1 MYKYCKVLMLSLGV
15 RWWNKIIIK
24 NVILLLVF
32 YHNYFLQPAALRVKI
47 LLDRHLA
54 TNSFGLGR
62 LFLQIK
68 SPASKF

>member
-1 MYKYCKVLMLSLGV
+1 MYKDCRVLMLLLGV
-15 RWWNKIIIK
+15 PWWNKIIKI
-24 NVILLLVF
+24 VILLLVF
-32 YHNYFLQPAALRVKI
+32 YHNYFFHQPFKLKF

>member
-1 MYKYCKVLMLSLGV
+1 MYKDCRVLMLLLGV
-15 RWWNKIIIK
+15 PWWNKIIIK
-24 NVILLLVF
+24 NVILLLDF
-32 YHNYFLQPAALRVKI
+32 YHNYFFHQPFKLKF